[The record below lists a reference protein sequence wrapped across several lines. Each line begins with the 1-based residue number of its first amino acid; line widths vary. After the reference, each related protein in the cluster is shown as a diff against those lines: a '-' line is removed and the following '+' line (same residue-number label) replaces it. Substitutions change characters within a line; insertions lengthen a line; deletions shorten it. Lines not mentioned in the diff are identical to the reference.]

1 MRLWSL
7 HPKYLDAKGLVA
19 LWREGLLALRVLQ
32 GNTKGYINHP
42 QLTRFKA
49 HSDPIQ
55 AIHNYL
61 HAVVDEAEKRNY
73 HFDRSKLSPIQSIE
87 LIPITRG
94 QITYEMRH
102 LQNKLESRDNKRFEA
117 INLSAKIKAHPS
129 FKVIEGDIESWEKIS
144 EEYYGKKL

>member
-7 HPKYLDAKGLVA
+7 HPNYLDAKGLVA
-19 LWREGLLALRVLQ
+19 LWREGLLALHVLQ

-55 AIHNYL
+55 AITNYL

-73 HFDRSKLSPIQSIE
+73 HFDRTKLSPIQSIE
-87 LIPITRG
+87 LISVTLG
-94 QITYEMRH
+94 QLAYETGH
-102 LQNKLESRDNKRFEA
+102 LQNKLKVRDTKRYEA
-117 INLSAKIKAHPS
+117 INLLGLLEPHPS
-129 FKVIEGDIESWEKIS
+129 FTMIEGEIEAWEKLS
-144 EEYYGKKL
+144 EQ